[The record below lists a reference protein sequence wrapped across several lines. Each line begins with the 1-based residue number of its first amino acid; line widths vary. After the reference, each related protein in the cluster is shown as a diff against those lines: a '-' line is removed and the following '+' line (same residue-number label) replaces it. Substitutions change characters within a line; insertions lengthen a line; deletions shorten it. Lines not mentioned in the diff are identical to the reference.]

1 VIDRDELLRGVNAV
15 LDIVPSKTALPVLS
29 NILVDVSETEGIR
42 FSATDLDISI
52 LCGVSASVEV
62 PGSTTVPAR
71 KFAEIVRELPEEA
84 VELHAESERVTIKR
98 QGGAEGTYALMSVSA
113 DDFPD
118 LPGEIEG
125 PDMAF
130 SGTDEA
136 SEDGHLLRDMI
147 FRTAFA
153 VSRDETRPVLNGVL
167 WQVGEGR
174 MTMVATDGARL
185 VKYSGTDEASE
196 DGHLLRDMIF
206 RTAFAVSRDETR
218 PVLNGVLWQVG
229 EGRMTMVATDG
240 ARLVK
245 YSKAMPASPSG
256 GGTEAI
262 VPTRALN
269 HLVKL
274 MSAGGKLDRV
284 QFGQNHL
291 MFSLSMSGANG
302 TEGGGGIRLFSRLI
316 EGPYVDYEQV
326 IPQANGKRL
335 KVSNSL
341 LSPAV
346 RRVSILSSSQN
357 HQVRF
362 RLNANE
368 IELSATSQEIGGEAR
383 EVLEADYNDEEMAIG
398 YNSAYLQDILR
409 RIDSEQVMFELDSPV
424 TAGIIRPA
432 DQPEGEDY
440 LCLLMPLRLSD

>member
-1 VIDRDELLRGVNAV
+1 MKVVIDRDELLRGVNAV

-29 NILVDVSETEGIR
+29 NILIDVNEAEGIR
-42 FSATDLDISI
+42 LSATDLDISI
-52 LCGVSASVEV
+52 LCGLSASVEA

-84 VELHAESERVTIKR
+84 VELRAESERVTIQR
-98 QGGAEGTYALMSVSA
+98 QGDAEGTYALMSVSA

-136 SEDGHLLRDMI
+136 
-147 FRTAFA
+147 
-153 VSRDETRPVLNGVL
+153 
-167 WQVGEGR
+167 
-174 MTMVATDGARL
+174 
-185 VKYSGTDEASE
+185 TDEASE

-206 RTAFAVSRDETR
+206 RTSFAVSKDETR

-245 YSKAMPASPSG
+245 YSKAVPASPSG

-274 MSAGGKLDRV
+274 MSAGGELDRV

-291 MFSLSMSGANG
+291 MFSLSVSGTNG

-398 YNSAYLQDILR
+398 YNSLYLQDILR
-409 RIDSEQVMFELDSPV
+409 RIDSDQVMFELDSPV

>member
-1 VIDRDELLRGVNAV
+1 MKVVIDRDELLRGVNAV

-29 NILVDVSETEGIR
+29 NILIDVSEAEGIR
-42 FSATDLDISI
+42 LSATDLDISI
-52 LCGVSASVEV
+52 LCGLSASVEA

-84 VELHAESERVTIKR
+84 VELRAESERVTIQR
-98 QGGAEGTYALMSVSA
+98 QGDAEGTYALMSVSA

-147 FRTAFA
+147 FRTSFA
-153 VSRDETRPVLNGVL
+153 VS
-167 WQVGEGR
+167 
-174 MTMVATDGARL
+174 
-185 VKYSGTDEASE
+185 K
-196 DGHLLRDMIF
+196 
-206 RTAFAVSRDETR
+206 DETR

-245 YSKAMPASPSG
+245 YSKAVPASPEG

-291 MFSLSMSGANG
+291 MFSLSVSGANG

-398 YNSAYLQDILR
+398 YNSFYLQDVLR
-409 RIDSEQVMFELDSPV
+409 RIDSDQVMFELDSPV

-440 LCLLMPLRLSD
+440 LCLLMPLRLND

>member
-1 VIDRDELLRGVNAV
+1 MKVVIDRDELLRGVNAV

-130 SGTDEA
+130 
-136 SEDGHLLRDMI
+136 
-147 FRTAFA
+147 
-153 VSRDETRPVLNGVL
+153 
-167 WQVGEGR
+167 
-174 MTMVATDGARL
+174 
-185 VKYSGTDEASE
+185 SGTDEASE

>member
-1 VIDRDELLRGVNAV
+1 MPRALCGEIHSAFKGLLSLRGLGTMKVVIDRDELLRGVNAV

-130 SGTDEA
+130 
-136 SEDGHLLRDMI
+136 
-147 FRTAFA
+147 
-153 VSRDETRPVLNGVL
+153 
-167 WQVGEGR
+167 
-174 MTMVATDGARL
+174 
-185 VKYSGTDEASE
+185 SGTDEASE